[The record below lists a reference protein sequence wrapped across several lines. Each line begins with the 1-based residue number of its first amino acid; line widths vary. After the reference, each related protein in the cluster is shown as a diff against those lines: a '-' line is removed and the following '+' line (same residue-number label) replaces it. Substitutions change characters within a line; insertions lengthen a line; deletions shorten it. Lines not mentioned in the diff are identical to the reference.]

1 MNQNNNGF
9 VLVEAIITSI
19 FVLGFFS
26 FLIANLLPMV
36 GEYEKSLDY
45 DSISSK
51 YDAHLIRKMIL
62 KDNSCR
68 TENLINL
75 STYDYYEFEG
85 TDICLYLDNVNYC
98 KELLSED
105 YLDVNKIILT
115 NFESSSLL
123 ESSFL

>member
-1 MNQNNNGF
+1 MSKNNSNGF

-26 FLIANLLPMV
+26 FIISNLLPMV

-62 KDNSCR
+62 KDNK
-68 TENLINL
+68 
-75 STYDYYEFEG
+75 F
-85 TDICLYLDNVNYC
+85 VN
-98 KELLSED
+98 
-105 YLDVNKIILT
+105 I
-115 NFESSSLL
+115 
-123 ESSFL
+123 